1 MPNHCHNRVSFY
13 GDSESEIQKLHD
25 IFSKGLENDDEVDT
39 GTVFGH
45 FIPEPDW
52 STIPLHENDVKEYSF
67 SNPRGEV
74 GECPKMIIDKDKP
87 FRSGLR
93 FESTDVMDD
102 RWYNWRVQ
110 NWGTKWDCYTLEI
123 DDTDLPHGF
132 EVTFE
137 TAWSPPEEV
146 CSAIR
151 EQYPN
156 VSISWFYDCLLY
168 TSPSPRD
175 E

>member
-1 MPNHCHNRVSFY
+1 MPNHCSNRVSFY
-13 GDSESEIQKLHD
+13 SDNESDIQKLHE

-74 GECPKMIIDKDKP
+74 GECPKMIIDKDRP

-123 DDTDLPHGF
+123 DDSDLPHGF

-156 VSISWFYDCLLY
+156 VSISWFYDEPGCEIAGYL
-168 TSPSPRD
+168 
-175 E
+175 

>member
-52 STIPLHENDVKEYSF
+52 STVPLHENDVKEYSF

-74 GECPKMIIDKDKP
+74 GECPKMIIDKERP

-156 VSISWFYDCLLY
+156 VSISWFYDEPGCEIAGYL
-168 TSPSPRD
+168 
-175 E
+175 

>member
-52 STIPLHENDVKEYSF
+52 STVPLHENDVKEYSF

-93 FESTDVMDD
+93 FETTDVMDD

-123 DDTDLPHGF
+123 DDSDLPHGF

-156 VSISWFYDCLLY
+156 VSISWFYDEPGCEIAGYL
-168 TSPSPRD
+168 
-175 E
+175 

>member
-1 MPNHCHNRVSFY
+1 MPNHCSNRVSFY
-13 GDSESEIQKLHD
+13 SDNESDIQKLHS
-25 IFSKGLENDDEVDT
+25 IFLKGLENDDEVDT

-52 STIPLHENDVKEYSF
+52 STIPLTENTHKEYSF
-67 SNPRGEV
+67 SNPRGEI
-74 GECPKMIIDKDKP
+74 GECPKMIIDKDRP

-123 DDTDLPHGF
+123 DDSDLPHGF

-156 VSISWFYDCLLY
+156 VSISWFYDEPGCEIAGYL
-168 TSPSPRD
+168 
-175 E
+175 

>member
-1 MPNHCHNRVSFY
+1 MPNHCSNRVSFY

-25 IFSKGLENDDEVDT
+25 IFSKGLENDDNVDT
-39 GTVFGH
+39 GSVFGH

-52 STIPLHENDVKEYSF
+52 ANIPLSEADQYEYSF
-67 SNPRGEV
+67 SSARGEV
-74 GECPKMIIDKDKP
+74 GEKP
-87 FRSGLR
+87 VMVINEESPFMNGLR
-93 FESTDVMDD
+93 FKSTNKQDD
-102 RWYNWRVQ
+102 RWYNWRCQ

-137 TAWSPPEEV
+137 AAWSPPEEV

-156 VSISWFYDCLLY
+156 VSISWFYDEPGCEIAGYL
-168 TSPSPRD
+168 
-175 E
+175 

>member
-1 MPNHCHNRVSFY
+1 MPNHCSNRVSFY

-25 IFSKGLENDDEVDT
+25 IFSKGLENDDNVDT
-39 GTVFGH
+39 GSVFGH
-45 FIPEPDW
+45 FIPEPD
-52 STIPLHENDVKEYSF
+52 SANIPLSEEDQYEYSF
-67 SNPRGEV
+67 SSARGEV
-74 GECPKMIIDKDKP
+74 GEKP
-87 FRSGLR
+87 VMVINEESPFMNGLR
-93 FESTDVMDD
+93 FKSTNAQDD

-110 NWGTKWDCYTLEI
+110 NWGTKWDCYTLEM

-156 VSISWFYDCLLY
+156 VSISWFYDEPGCEIAGYL
-168 TSPSPRD
+168 
-175 E
+175 

>member
-1 MPNHCHNRVSFY
+1 MPNHCHNRVEFY
-13 GDSESEIQKLHD
+13 SDDTTAILKLHS
-25 IFSKGLENDDEVDT
+25 IFNKALADELKEPVE
-39 GTVFGH
+39 TVFGH
-45 FIPEPDW
+45 FIPEPNW
-52 STIPLHENDVKEYSF
+52 AEIPLSESDQYEYSF
-67 SNPRGEV
+67 SSARGEV
-74 GECPKMIIDKDKP
+74 GEKP
-87 FRSGLR
+87 VMVINEESPFMNGLR
-93 FESTDVMDD
+93 FKSTNVQDD

-110 NWGTKWDCYTLEI
+110 NWGTKWDCYTLEM

-156 VSISWFYDCLLY
+156 VSISWFYDEPGCEIAGYL
-168 TSPSPRD
+168 
-175 E
+175 